1 MVPSPRKRAAPTT
14 TFNSTWNAADAAF
27 LDPNALPLAK
37 IPRAWERKQEVKRVG
52 QGKEKRIWRR
62 FNLRS
67 HAHNTPQDA
76 AAADNSDDDDDRD
89 EQDAR
94 SRAVKRRQH
103 MSPKAMEKTASK
115 LNGKKRAFK
124 ATRWDRRKSVLPSM
138 TLSRHVTL
146 GSTDALT
153 GKKAARIDDP
163 ASSVENEANGHD
175 EEGDSRDVTEVES
188 ENFTQADAA
197 MGEQG
202 DTVPHADPDRQDSRA
217 AFTFTMDTPTVDD
230 LPDYESLDGHQNMH
244 SENESRPAEDATL
257 ANLFRSP
264 IKYIST
270 ANMPS
275 PEKVDYPHL
284 PHSDGSQA
292 ELHRA
297 THEINEN
304 FATSIAQ
311 DRVSTAVETQNATVP
326 SEATIDVEE
335 SKVEQAQSPT
345 MTKGSEAPT
354 QVQYPTLPLYNN
366 QASTTSDQDI
376 DQDEDEQADLSEI
389 EVSMDAEVTFGDDN
403 CNQEDTP
410 GSLEVKDP
418 DEEFT
423 EATLQ
428 LDIMRDYRA
437 ALQKY
442 DAAAP
447 SKASEPVD
455 EQSVERT
462 QHEPEEGDME
472 MTDAPDTAST
482 QDITDGLTLSFT
494 PAQSQPLDP
503 TPRKLHSPPPPLR
516 LELGPD
522 DATMTVA
529 FDDDTAVLKDFLNRA
544 AASKAEKAAIT
555 THRRESLQNRR
566 DSDVVRHALAS
577 PRKVLEDKDPNS
589 PSKHD
594 NELTLELSQNLTLSM
609 PTEPLLSPTPGVVEP
624 EEDAEG
630 KSARTSR
637 RSSRTKRSRLPAPAS
652 TGPAPAPKIA
662 IRRADG
668 NEVVVLKKDDA
679 KVLAD
684 LTRTN
689 TRKNKQGAFGVTL
702 RLMKLM
708 MEASSLPPIDDATK
722 ELVVGKN
729 VRWDEQLAYY
739 QENPETV
746 ANALAE
752 AESLATPDELGM
764 TDAVSEPKK
773 KKAKTSKDSTPK
785 VRRVRGL
792 GSANGTPGKGL
803 LAPASLLPEA
813 VQEEKESVAA
823 PSQQLP
829 GSKVGKVRKMP
840 VASTSIDSGLSS
852 RSTDTKLPTL
862 DVTPVGVAPS
872 TQRKSRLAAPKK
884 VLLPQTSSSTP
895 GEGKENVQRSGLS
908 DATPKKGIPAPKVIV
923 PPTAA
928 TPTASMESG
937 LPRRRGRKY

>member
-14 TFNSTWNAADAAF
+14 TFDTTWNATDAAF
-27 LDPNALPLAK
+27 LDPNALPVAK
-37 IPRAWERKQEVKRVG
+37 IPRGWERKQEVKRLG
-52 QGKEKRIWRR
+52 QGKEKKIWRR

-67 HAHNTPQDA
+67 HVHNTAQ
-76 AAADNSDDDDDRD
+76 DDDDADDGDDD
-89 EQDAR
+89 EQNAR

-124 ATRWDRRKSVLPSM
+124 ATRWDRRKSVLP
-138 TLSRHVTL
+138 R
-146 GSTDALT
+146 
-153 GKKAARIDDP
+153 KKAARIDDP
-163 ASSVENEANGHD
+163 AFTAENEANGDD
-175 EEGDSRDVTEVES
+175 EEGDSRDVTEFENES
-188 ENFTQADAA
+188 FTEINTTTGGQ
-197 MGEQG
+197 E
-202 DTVPHADPDRQDSRA
+202 DPISLPPPLDEDNRATFDS
-217 AFTFTMDTPTVDD
+217 TMDAPTVDN
-230 LPDYESLDGHQNMH
+230 LPNYESLGGHQAM
-244 SENESRPAEDATL
+244 EQDIDSRPAEDATL

-264 IKYIST
+264 TKYIST
-270 ANMPS
+270 PSAAS
-275 PEKVDYPHL
+275 PEKVDYPKL
-284 PHSDGSQA
+284 PHSDDSQVDSHAATPHKCEDAA
-292 ELHRA
+292 E
-297 THEINEN
+297 EV
-304 FATSIAQ
+304 IAQ
-311 DRVSTAVETQNATVP
+311 YILSTMDAQNAIIH
-326 SEATIDVEE
+326 SEATVDVERSE
-335 SKVEQAQSPT
+335 AEQAPSPT
-345 MTKGSEAPT
+345 KSEGTEALA
-354 QVQYPTLPLYNN
+354 QIEYPILPLEHI
-366 QASTTSDQDI
+366 QASTTADEGM
-376 DQDEDEQADLSEI
+376 DEDEDAELSEI
-389 EVSMDAEVTFGDDN
+389 KVGTETEAMAGDDDCSEQSTPSDSEEN
-403 CNQEDTP
+403 DPEED
-410 GSLEVKDP
+410 
-418 DEEFT
+418 FT

-437 ALQKY
+437 ALHK
-442 DAAAP
+442 DEPATAP
-447 SKASEPVD
+447 KAQESED
-455 EQSVERT
+455 GHSVEPT
-462 QHEPEEGDME
+462 EEEPKEDME
-472 MTDAPDTAST
+472 MTDASDTIST
-482 QDITDGLTLSFT
+482 RDITDGLSLSFA
-494 PAQSQPLDP
+494 PAQPQILDHK
-503 TPRKLHSPPPPLR
+503 PRKLHSPPPPLR
-516 LELGPD
+516 LESGPD
-522 DATMTVA
+522 DVTMTVA

-577 PRKVLEDKDPNS
+577 PRKALEEKDPNS

-594 NELTLELSQNLTLSM
+594 NELTLDLSLTPALSM
-609 PTEPLLSPTPGVVEP
+609 PTEPLPSPTPGPVEP
-624 EEDAEG
+624 EEDTEE
-630 KSARTSR
+630 KSARSSR
-637 RSSRTKRSRLPAPAS
+637 RSSRTKKSRLPAPAS

-708 MEASSLPPIDDATK
+708 MEASSLPPIDDSTK

-764 TDAVSEPKK
+764 GDATPEPKK

-813 VQEEKESVAA
+813 VQEEKESAAA

-829 GSKVGKVRKMP
+829 KPKVGKVKKMP
-840 VASTSIDSGLSS
+840 VASTSIDSSLSS
-852 RSTDTKLPTL
+852 SSADTKLPSL
-862 DVTPVGVAPS
+862 DVTPVGVAP
-872 TQRKSRLAAPKK
+872 TPQRKSRLAAPKK
-884 VLLPQTSSSTP
+884 VVLPQAASSAP
-895 GEGKENVQRSGLS
+895 GEGKENAQRKS
-908 DATPKKGIPAPKVIV
+908 IPTPKVIV
-923 PPTAA
+923 PTSGPASTAG
-928 TPTASMESG
+928 MESG